1 MAHGAHTSLDGMFHA
16 ASHRMRP
23 MLMTAL
29 SACIGLLPAAISTG
43 IGSQVQR
50 PLATVI
56 VGGLLIG
63 PLMLLVVVPPLRMV
77 FLGNEKPGKAGD
89 AGSEKKDPESEEG
102 TGGA

>member
-1 MAHGAHTSLDGMFHA
+1 
-16 ASHRMRP
+16 MRP

-50 PLATVI
+50 PLATVV

-63 PLMLLVVVPPLRMV
+63 PLMLLVVVPPLCMV
-77 FLGNEKPGKAGD
+77 FLGKQSQENTPPPGEMAATPEPEPGP
-89 AGSEKKDPESEEG
+89 GSSGGPPSE
-102 TGGA
+102 GAP